1 MKIRSSVYSDKF
13 ELCDPRTGEVVK
25 EVPFT
30 VNVSSVVA
38 LVTRRQKELAEVDNN
53 DPEAMGKSFIALLD
67 AIFGEDVTRELADF
81 FKNDYLVMIADL
93 APVLTDEIFPVF
105 SRYRKAA
112 IDARKK
118 VKK

>member
-1 MKIRSSVYSDKF
+1 MKIKSSVFSDKF

-30 VNVSSVVA
+30 VNVFAVVN
-38 LVTRRQKELAEVDNN
+38 LVTHRQKEMAEVNQN

-67 AIFGEDVTRELADF
+67 AIFGEDVTRELLDF
-81 FKNDYLVMIADL
+81 FKNDYMVMITDL

-105 SRYRKAA
+105 NRYRKAA